1 MTDTRTVF
9 RLSTLYWSFDQ
20 YDRVSATR
28 DISGVL
34 FDRNST
40 GFSLEAEFVTK
51 AAPARTPSRRSHGRM
66 QYARALMSLI
76 IDAPNPPTEDSMP
89 DDRNEHPSTSP
100 LVSPST
106 DWKLNAT
113 ALQGAL
119 EMDPQRTAQILDEM
133 AKAHYTSGLVV
144 ALVTGEYMTLAP
156 ELYLSFVWV
165 AYFFVANV
173 EACRKGHAM
182 RAASAVA
189 RKIANAA
196 AGTTGEFGA
205 NDLDDGKSAKN
216 IGKRQVG
223 MCRRAI
229 GEPLR
234 EVRRQLKGMTLS
246 EIKEID
252 PAIFYGLL
260 LPPQIDFLGRAG
272 VLMHNVRQATSA
284 FIDLV
289 ESTPTQSNHRPAAQL
304 LLRALSPPRAQSPLN
319 TQSPLSSLSCAA
331 RPAVK
336 ARDAP
341 APDPSVGDTGVTTSV
356 PAPAVDEGMRSVA
369 PMLERLE
376 RNLMGRIDE
385 MAHSQREHM
394 GMTHEISNSQREH
407 MGMSHDTLV
416 LTGRI
421 HTSLHAFTNAFTH
434 DQAVLNERARLQQAQ
449 FELERRERREV
460 AEEERREREAT
471 MAQLSDRLNAL
482 GEQAANGNQHVLGA
496 VLQSQRAH
504 TVLPGDGALGGGGA
518 AARGSTKG
526 GASTGHG
533 TRAAGGAAALSS
545 RVREPTA
552 AVAPPAP
559 VTGAVGRRGTVVAAA
574 KAKAEKNALDGKKVT
589 ATKAKASSR
598 AKAKAVPPL
607 EAEALEARAKPQEPR
622 ATSSLIPRPFGRRK
636 RVPFVVNAE
645 APPVAMPE
653 RSGAAMDLTAALA
666 QALSARASVTSSC
679 MSSDGFAAPTPFPVT
694 RRPGDSL
701 PASSTAPP
709 ASPETGGSFELDSD
723 IYLAFGPMGSPLL
736 METVKK
742 DAQYDAQS
750 LW

>member
-1 MTDTRTVF
+1 MS
-9 RLSTLYWSFDQ
+9 RLGKLKL
-20 YDRVSATR
+20 RAA
-28 DISGVL
+28 
-34 FDRNST
+34 
-40 GFSLEAEFVTK
+40 AEFVTK
-51 AAPARTPSRRSHGRM
+51 AYSTRTPSAM

-89 DDRNEHPSTSP
+89 DDRDEHPSTSP
-100 LVSPST
+100 LVSPSA
-106 DWKLNAT
+106 DQKLNAT

-133 AKAHYTSGLVV
+133 ANAHYSNGLVV
-144 ALVTGEYMTLAP
+144 ALATGEYTTLAS

-229 GEPLR
+229 SEPLR

-252 PAIFYGLL
+252 PAILYGLL
-260 LPPQIDFLGRAG
+260 LPPQVDFLGRAG
-272 VLMHNVRQATSA
+272 VLMYNVRQATSA

-304 LLRALSPPRAQSPLN
+304 LLRALSPPRALSPLH
-319 TQSPLSSLSCAA
+319 TQSPMSSLSRAA

-341 APDPSVGDTGVTTSV
+341 ALEPSVGDTGVTTSV
-356 PAPAVDEGMRSVA
+356 PAPALDEGSVA

-421 HTSLHAFTNAFTH
+421 HTSLHAFTTAFTH

-460 AEEERREREAT
+460 AEEERRERREVAEEERREREAT

-482 GEQAANGNQHVLGA
+482 GEQAANGNRHVLGA

-504 TVLPGDGALGGGGA
+504 TVLPSAGALGSGGCT
-518 AARGSTKG
+518 ARASTKG

-545 RVREPTA
+545 RVREPVSRVEPAA

-559 VTGAVGRRGTVVAAA
+559 VTGTVSRRGAVVVAP
-574 KAKAEKNALDGKKVT
+574 KAKAEKNALDGKKAA

-598 AKAKAVPPL
+598 AKAKAVPPP
-607 EAEALEARAKPQEPR
+607 EAKALEARATPQEQR

-645 APPVAMPE
+645 AAPVATPERSE
-653 RSGAAMDLTAALA
+653 RSGAATDLTAALA
-666 QALSARASVTSSC
+666 HSLSARGSITSSC
-679 MSSDGFAAPTPFPVT
+679 MPSDGFAAPTPFPVT
-694 RRPGDSL
+694 
-701 PASSTAPP
+701 PASSTAPST
-709 ASPETGGSFELDSD
+709 SPEAGGSFELDSD

-736 METVKK
+736 TETVKK
-742 DAQYDAQS
+742 DAQFDAQYDAHP